1 MNKLLAA
8 IIMCL
13 AGSLATPV
21 MAADINVT
29 ISGIRNANGS
39 IVACLWSSGWGFP
52 NCDKGGSN
60 VNIVKVPAQAGSV
73 TFVFPGVEAGKYA
86 ISVAHDQNND
96 GKLERH
102 RFLKY
107 PIEGAGVSNYYEPPR
122 FIPLHH
128 EATFKV
134 QGPVTQVQIPM
145 LYPPDS

>member
-73 TFVFPGVEAGKYA
+73 TFVFPSVEAGKYA

-107 PIEGAGVSNYYEPPR
+107 PLEGAGASNYLTPPR
-122 FIPLHH
+122 FAPFHH
-128 EATFKV
+128 EALF
-134 QGPVTQVQIPM
+134 QVQEPATSVTVPM
-145 LYPPDS
+145 HYPPE

>member
-102 RFLKY
+102 SFLKY
-107 PIEGAGVSNYYEPPR
+107 PLEGAGASNYLTPPR
-122 FIPLHH
+122 FEPFHH
-128 EATFKV
+128 EALF
-134 QGPVTQVQIPM
+134 QVQEPAPSVTVPM
-145 LYPPDS
+145 HYPPE